1 MRIWTTVMGQRLED
15 AGNTRSMLLC
25 RYLMARGHQ
34 VTMWT
39 SAWDHIHKEW
49 RKEWLASK
57 DGVWRREDG
66 LEVRFMKGCGYMQ
79 NTSPRR
85 LVDHWMAAAD
95 FTRQARE
102 RARAGEAPAI
112 IVSSLP
118 DHATAASAVSFAR
131 EIDAACIVDVR
142 DKWPDILF
150 DLTRGSPVR
159 QMAGRAAMVLEN
171 ARARRALAGADCLVA
186 MMESMLAWGL
196 TKADRARTPL
206 DRVFYLTTAAKNF
219 DVVRPPLAADHPIA
233 RALSA
238 CKGKTVFAF
247 AGTFNRSQ
255 HPDMLLDAIEA
266 LQASGQLK
274 GRKAAF
280 LIGGTGLGAD
290 EVARR
295 AAALPDTHVVG
306 WMKPHEM
313 DALLA
318 GADVGLLLQRESSE
332 AFNNKTFSYLASG
345 LPIISC
351 ATGDLYDMIEQKQ
364 IGTNIRGGDAGGLAR
379 AMMAVLDAPETLST
393 MSANARRLFD
403 ETFDQDSNYT
413 AYADHVVA
421 IAERRDAA
429 RRGLAA

>member
-1 MRIWTTVMGQRLED
+1 MGQRLED
-15 AGNTRSMLLC
+15 AENTRSMLLC
-25 RYLMARGHQ
+25 KYLMRRGHQ

-57 DGVWRREDG
+57 DGVWRRDDG
-66 LEVRFMKGCGYMQ
+66 LEIRFMKGCGYMQ

-85 LVDHWMAAAD
+85 LVDHWLAAAD

-102 RARAGEAPAI
+102 LARAGEGPAI

-131 EIDAACIVDVR
+131 ETGVACIVDVR

-159 QMAGRAAMVLEN
+159 QIAGRGAMVLEN
-171 ARARRALAGADCLVA
+171 ARAKRALAGADCLVA
-186 MMESMLAWGL
+186 MMESMLEWGL
-196 TKADRARTPL
+196 AKTGRPRTPL

-219 DVVRPPLAADHPIA
+219 DVVRSPLPADHPIS
-233 RALSA
+233 RALAA
-238 CKGKTVFAF
+238 CTGKTVFAF

-255 HPDMLLDAIEA
+255 HPDMLLDAIES
-266 LQASGQLK
+266 LQASGHLK

-295 AAALPDTHVVG
+295 AAVLPDTHVVG
-306 WMKPHEM
+306 WMKPNEM

-351 ATGDLYDMIEQKQ
+351 ATGDLYHMIEQKQ
-364 IGTNIRGGDAGGLAR
+364 VGTNIRGGDSDGLAQ
-379 AMMAVLDAPETLST
+379 AMLEFLHEPAKLATMA
-393 MSANARRLFD
+393 ANARRLFD
-403 ETFDQDSNYT
+403 ETFDQDSNYS
-413 AYADHVVA
+413 AYADHVTM
-421 IAERRDAA
+421 IAEQKVAA
-429 RRGLAA
+429 RPGLAA